1 MEPLYLNISQNVEV
15 DTTDVTLDTIAKLTS
30 SEKNV
35 VARLKTMKIIK
46 IKDKKFAR
54 YIVSVMAIIEKI
66 HEIYPTLEIV
76 NIGEPEFVLTF
87 RKKNKES
94 KIFYAIKLIFICV
107 AAFFGAAFSIMTFN
121 NDVGINE
128 LFAKIYEEYTG
139 QISNGF
145 TILEISYSLGIA
157 VGIIVF
163 FNHFFGRNLSTDPTP
178 LEVEMKIYEK
188 DINTM
193 LIESCSRK
201 EQIID
206 VD

>member
-15 DTTDVTLDTIAKLTS
+15 NTRDVTLDTIAKLTS
-30 SEKNV
+30 SEKSV

-46 IKDKKFAR
+46 IKDKKFGR
-54 YIVSVMAIIEKI
+54 YIVSVLAIIEKI

-87 RKKNKES
+87 RDKEKEN
-94 KIFYAIKLIFICV
+94 KIFNAAKIVFVCIS
-107 AAFFGAAFSIMTFN
+107 AFFGAALSIMTFN

-128 LFAKIYEEYTG
+128 LFAKIYEEFTN
-139 QISNGF
+139 QKSNGF
-145 TILEISYSLGIA
+145 TVLEVSYSIGIA
-157 VGIIVF
+157 IGIIGF

-193 LIESCSRK
+193 LIDSCSR
-201 EQIID
+201 EESIID